1 MAEKFIVVWTIDGET
16 MNMSHSTQNEA
27 LRLAE
32 NLLREHGCDLEIAL
46 HLDPTPQPASV
57 WFNKKRMRDWCLAG
71 EHDHLHLCRLRLAA
85 MAAPTR
91 SLVAIAEGS
100 ILPLRIF
107 SVGSTA
113 DSGTKKNFARRRP
126 KQLSLEAQQ

>member
-46 HLDPTPQPASV
+46 HLDPISQPPSI

-71 EHDHLHLCRLRLAA
+71 F
-85 MAAPTR
+85 PP
-91 SLVAIAEGS
+91 IQ
-100 ILPLRIF
+100 I
-107 SVGSTA
+107 
-113 DSGTKKNFARRRP
+113 
-126 KQLSLEAQQ
+126 